1 MEKFFY
7 PKSVCIVGASSKEKS
22 IGYELLR
29 CVKSYG
35 FKGNIYPVNPNAD
48 EVLGFKCYK
57 DIDECPSDLDL
68 AIVMAPKKF
77 VKESIE
83 KLLKK
88 NINDIVVITAGFK
101 ETGPEG
107 EKLEKEIV
115 EMIKRANG
123 RMIGPNCMGLINA
136 MPEVSLNATFVAE
149 KPALGKIGFF
159 SQSGALGAAVL
170 NSLRETD
177 IRFSHFISA
186 GNKADVNEND
196 LMEFWNRDDNI
207 KILTFYLESF
217 SDGKKFLSNLIE
229 NKLTKPIIILK
240 GGRTASG
247 QKAAVSHT
255 GALASQDRVVDAIL
269 KQFGVMRVD
278 TVKDMFN
285 LSKAI
290 ENFPAPKGNKIAILT
305 NSGGPAILLADEC
318 EKRGLELSQLS
329 ENTKSKLK
337 EIVNPEGSVN
347 NPVDLL
353 PMGDAETFKNCA
365 EILLDDNNVDGLFV
379 IFTEPAM
386 LKPFPIIE
394 AINSV
399 EKDKPIYSV
408 VFPLPEFWQYYKEN
422 SKTNK
427 PLFKNVE
434 DLPVIYSVYFKSINK
449 KEELKKY
456 SNRVKENEA
465 VYVKFDESDFNEAK
479 ILSVKKTFEF
489 ALLSKLPIPE
499 YKILKIEDIDKNNI
513 YPCAIKALH
522 QKLIHKSDLKAVAL
536 NINSKE
542 DALFAV
548 EKMKL
553 NLNKH
558 GIDPK
563 EFLIQKMESIKF
575 ETLLG
580 GFRDPNFGPMLMF
593 GSGGKYVEV
602 LDDTAIRSAYLTKED
617 IFEMIS
623 ETKIGKLIQGVREE
637 ESVNIKN
644 LIDVIYQIAFRF
656 VNSNIMEFDINPLAI
671 TFDNQISAVDIRIKI
686 M

>member
-1 MEKFFY
+1 
-7 PKSVCIVGASSKEKS
+7 
-22 IGYELLR
+22 
-29 CVKSYG
+29 
-35 FKGNIYPVNPNAD
+35 
-48 EVLGFKCYK
+48 
-57 DIDECPSDLDL
+57 
-68 AIVMAPKKF
+68 
-77 VKESIE
+77 
-83 KLLKK
+83 
-88 NINDIVVITAGFK
+88 
-101 ETGPEG
+101 
-107 EKLEKEIV
+107 
-115 EMIKRANG
+115 
-123 RMIGPNCMGLINA
+123 
-136 MPEVSLNATFVAE
+136 
-149 KPALGKIGFF
+149 
-159 SQSGALGAAVL
+159 
-170 NSLRETD
+170 
-177 IRFSHFISA
+177 
-186 GNKADVNEND
+186 
-196 LMEFWNRDDNI
+196 
-207 KILTFYLESF
+207 
-217 SDGKKFLSNLIE
+217 
-229 NKLTKPIIILK
+229 
-240 GGRTASG
+240 
-247 QKAAVSHT
+247 
-255 GALASQDRVVDAIL
+255 
-269 KQFGVMRVD
+269 
-278 TVKDMFN
+278 
-285 LSKAI
+285 
-290 ENFPAPKGNKIAILT
+290 LT

-434 DLPVIYSVYFKSINK
+434 DLPVIYSVYLKSINK

-522 QKLIHKSDLKAVAL
+522 QKLIHKSDLKAVTL